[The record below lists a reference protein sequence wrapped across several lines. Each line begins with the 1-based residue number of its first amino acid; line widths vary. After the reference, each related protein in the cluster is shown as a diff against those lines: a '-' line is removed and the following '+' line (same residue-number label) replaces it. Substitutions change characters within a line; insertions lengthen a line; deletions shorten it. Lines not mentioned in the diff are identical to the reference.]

1 MNEPVFDSY
10 FYDEQAFNLHDA
22 AYKPLKQA
30 QAPATPLNIPP
41 LLTPDKVDGDDV
53 YYTVTAQAGATQL
66 LPGEKTKTWGFN
78 ASMLGQTVVFERGK
92 TYHMHLVNHLPEV
105 TTFHWHG
112 LEIPGPIEDGGCHA
126 PVYPG
131 EARDVTFKI
140 IQPAA
145 TAWLHAHPC
154 PETAYQVWQG
164 LATMAIIHDQEE
176 AHLAL
181 PHTYGVDDLPLILQ
195 DRNFHA
201 DNQFDYRADYDP
213 DGVQGD
219 TAVINATVNP
229 YFDVTTQRLRLR
241 ILNGSNRREY
251 RLHFSDDLTFTQIG
265 SDLSFLPHP
274 VKLKKLMTTCAERQE
289 IVVDFAGYQ
298 PGDTVTLYSD
308 DSPLVE
314 FRIHEFTPIT
324 EELPTT
330 LTKIDYPAPDP
341 SLPVKQVVMSGMD
354 ETVMIDGKKF
364 QMDRIDYTMPMGKC
378 QLWDITN
385 TNDMNGGM
393 IHPFHMHGCA
403 FEIVSR
409 NGQEPYPFEHGLND
423 TIAVNPGEHVI
434 IKVYFQVP
442 GVFMYHCHIIE
453 HEDGGMMAQLK
464 VVDPATPDREYHLL
478 NHTTLMEAFAK
489 ERGVTMDE
497 LWLGG
502 MDSYKKMGMHM

>member
-78 ASMLGQTVVFERGK
+78 ASMLGKTVVFERGK

-176 AHLAL
+176 ASLPL
-181 PHTYGVDDLPLILQ
+181 PHT
-195 DRNFHA
+195 
-201 DNQFDYRADYDP
+201 
-213 DGVQGD
+213 
-219 TAVINATVNP
+219 
-229 YFDVTTQRLRLR
+229 
-241 ILNGSNRREY
+241 
-251 RLHFSDDLTFTQIG
+251 
-265 SDLSFLPHP
+265 
-274 VKLKKLMTTCAERQE
+274 
-289 IVVDFAGYQ
+289 
-298 PGDTVTLYSD
+298 
-308 DSPLVE
+308 
-314 FRIHEFTPIT
+314 
-324 EELPTT
+324 
-330 LTKIDYPAPDP
+330 
-341 SLPVKQVVMSGMD
+341 
-354 ETVMIDGKKF
+354 
-364 QMDRIDYTMPMGKC
+364 
-378 QLWDITN
+378 
-385 TNDMNGGM
+385 
-393 IHPFHMHGCA
+393 
-403 FEIVSR
+403 
-409 NGQEPYPFEHGLND
+409 
-423 TIAVNPGEHVI
+423 
-434 IKVYFQVP
+434 
-442 GVFMYHCHIIE
+442 
-453 HEDGGMMAQLK
+453 
-464 VVDPATPDREYHLL
+464 
-478 NHTTLMEAFAK
+478 
-489 ERGVTMDE
+489 
-497 LWLGG
+497 
-502 MDSYKKMGMHM
+502 